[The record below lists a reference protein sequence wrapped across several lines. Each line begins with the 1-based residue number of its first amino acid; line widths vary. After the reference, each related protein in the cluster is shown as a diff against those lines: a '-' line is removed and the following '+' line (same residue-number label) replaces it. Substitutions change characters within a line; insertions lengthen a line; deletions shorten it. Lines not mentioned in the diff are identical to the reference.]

1 MAQWRGFAQSAYCN
15 SSKHYR
21 ALSTL
26 TELFPF
32 LSGSKALTKIKKTL
46 TKEPP
51 KFKNIDQGGGSNRLP
66 KVLGKP
72 QDEFKST
79 NSKLTAKNT
88 LIDGL
93 TVWQWCQINK
103 RIMQT
108 SVDVLLHRRFLALL
122 GVIIQHSKD
131 YISLIVPIT

>member
-1 MAQWRGFAQSAYCN
+1 MAQWWSFARSAYFN

-21 ALSTL
+21 PLSTL

-46 TKEPP
+46 TKELP

-72 QDEFKST
+72 QDEFKSQ
-79 NSKLTAKNT
+79 NSKKAAKNI

-93 TVWQWCQINK
+93 TVWQWYQINT

-122 GVIIQHSKD
+122 GVNIQHSKD
-131 YISLIVPIT
+131 CYI